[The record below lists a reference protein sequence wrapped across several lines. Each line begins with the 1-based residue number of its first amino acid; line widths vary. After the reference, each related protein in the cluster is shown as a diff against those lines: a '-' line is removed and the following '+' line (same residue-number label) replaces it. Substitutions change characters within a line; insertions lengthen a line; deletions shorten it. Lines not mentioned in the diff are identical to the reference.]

1 MIKINKLNKYFNK
14 KHTNQ
19 IHVINDA
26 TIEFPSVGLVT
37 ILGESGSGKTT
48 LLNVIGG
55 LDSFDS
61 GSIQVDE
68 YLIKKYCASKIDRMR
83 NEKIG
88 YIFQNYLLLT
98 DRTVYY
104 NLELML
110 NMYKISNDEK
120 KQRIEYTLKAVGML
134 KYKNKLVSELSGGQ
148 QQRIAIARALIKSPS
163 VILADEPTGNLDEK
177 NTLQIMNIIKKISE
191 KVLVIMVSHEKSIAS
206 SYADQIITVSDGK
219 VISIT
224 NNEKVSLYKY
234 KDDYNIYLKEYNHNN
249 YSNEYL
255 NIDFYSNDTS
265 QVNIKLIYDN
275 GKYYI
280 TSNQEIVVVDDNN
293 EIEIKDEYRKE
304 IDVKEKVLLSE
315 FQLKELEYKNTPRLS
330 FQEIWKLALTNLRKV
345 KKKNIFIS
353 LILFVMAALT
363 LATIQSI
370 IDSSKVDYRHLSYTD
385 SRLYNI
391 KVSSG
396 EVGLT
401 SEQLTQTFG
410 NLYDKIRKEQPT
422 LEIMP
427 VSSYQLSS
435 KLDFKITGYTQL
447 QINEYSLEGYTLM
460 PLSALDEN
468 KVIYGKM
475 PTSGFEIVIDEWLA
489 LNLLE
494 NNSISNFMN
503 VSTFVGQKLKL
514 SSSEVEFTISGV
526 ARTNQN
532 SAYLN
537 EWALLAAYPAGLKK
551 NSIKVCSITEY
562 KKYDPTFSSV
572 LQNNEIII
580 STLLPRQRQEW
591 PYKVGDELTPNRDNL
606 SLKIVEIKEFPTEC
620 PFNMIIADDGYE
632 KLLRSTLLYNHEEFY
647 IYIPNEQVKNQ
658 AREYMQNLAEEF
670 NETSQY
676 KIQIEHGSKYDEL
689 VKPAEKEAQKVVTSR
704 TIITITI
711 IIVTLI
717 IIFFTMKSYAIKNIY
732 TIGVYRAIG
741 INKQSIIHVY
751 LIQMLVMTLKTTLV
765 SCTLCYII
773 TNLITN
779 FPNSN
784 INFAIDLNTY
794 LLTTSSLMLINLII
808 GILPIS
814 LYMKLTPSK
823 LLSKY
828 DI

>member
-1 MIKINKLNKYFNK
+1 MIRINKLNKYFNK
-14 KHTNQ
+14 KHTNP
-19 IHVINDA
+19 IHVINDT

-55 LDSFDS
+55 LDNFDS

-68 YLIKKYCASKIDRMR
+68 YLIKKYNASKIDRMR

-110 NMYKISNDEK
+110 NMYKISSDEK

-224 NNEKVSLYKY
+224 NNEKISLYKY
-234 KDDYNIYLKEYNHNN
+234 KDDYNIYLKEYNYNN
-249 YSNEYL
+249 YNNEYL
-255 NIDFYSNDTS
+255 NIDFYSNDTN

-293 EIEIKDEYRKE
+293 EIEIKDEYRQE
-304 IDVKEKVLLSE
+304 INVKEKALLSE
-315 FQLKELEYKNTPRLS
+315 FQLKELKYKNTPRLS
-330 FQEIWKLALTNLRKV
+330 FKEIWNLALTNLRKI
-345 KKKNIFIS
+345 KKKNIFMSI
-353 LILFVMAALT
+353 ILFVMAALT
-363 LATIQSI
+363 LIAIQSI
-370 IDSSKVDYRHLSYTD
+370 IASSKVDYRHLSYID
-385 SRLYNI
+385 SRLYNV
-391 KVSSG
+391 KVSNG

-401 SEQLTQTFG
+401 SEQLKLAFG
-410 NLYDKIRKEQPT
+410 NLYDKIKKEQPT

-427 VSSYQLSS
+427 VSSAQLSS
-435 KLDFKITGYTQL
+435 KLEFKITGYTQL
-447 QINEYSLEGYTLM
+447 QVNEYALEGYTLM
-460 PLSALDEN
+460 PLNILNEN
-468 KVIYGKM
+468 TIIYGNM
-475 PTSGFEIVIDEWLA
+475 PTTGFEIVIDEWLA

-494 NNSISNFMN
+494 NNAISNFMN

-562 KKYDPTFSSV
+562 KKYDPTFSST
-572 LQNNEIII
+572 LQDNEIII
-580 STLLPRQRQEW
+580 STLLPRRRQEW
-591 PYKVGDELTPNRDNL
+591 PYKVGDELNPNNL
-606 SLKIVEIKEFPTEC
+606 TLKIVEIKEFPTEC
-620 PFNMIIADDGYE
+620 PFNMIIADDAYE
-632 KLLRSTLLYNHEEFY
+632 TLLKSTLLYNHEEFN
-647 IYIPNEQVKNQ
+647 IYIPNEQVKKQ
-658 AREYMQNLAEEF
+658 VSEYMQNLAEDF

-676 KIQIEHGSKYDEL
+676 KIQIEHGSKYDEV

-704 TIITITI
+704 TIITLTI

-779 FPNSN
+779 FPTSN

-794 LLTTSSLMLINLII
+794 LLTTSSLMLVNLII

-814 LYMKLTPSK
+814 LYMRLTPSK